1 MRLLADRIMVKPI
14 TEEEV
19 RASGIILPNKEKK
32 YPTALIKMIGNK
44 VKHLKEGDT
53 IMYYTHHQGTPI
65 NYMGEDYLLLSEG
78 RDVISTL

>member
-1 MRLLADRIMVKPI
+1 MRLLADRIMVKTI

-32 YPTALIKMIGNK
+32 YPTAIIIKVGNR
-44 VKHLKEGDT
+44 VQYLKEGDT

-65 NYMGEDYLLLSEG
+65 NYMGEDYLLLSES
-78 RDVISTL
+78 RDLISIL